1 MNEAATVTPD
11 ASVSL
16 REVTAD
22 TVRQICNLNVAES
35 QKGFVAPN
43 AYSIAQAYFSKE
55 AWFRAI
61 YADDT
66 PVGFV
71 MLYDNEPEAAYFL
84 WRFMVDERYQG
95 YGFGRRAIE
104 LLKEYVRGRLGATE
118 LLLSC
123 VPGEA
128 GPENFYRKQGFEPT
142 GNWHETEMEMRIGL

>member
-1 MNEAATVTPD
+1 V
-11 ASVSL
+11 VSL

-71 MLYDNEPEAAYFL
+71 MLYDNEPEAEYFL
-84 WRFMVDERYQG
+84 WRFMIDERYQG
-95 YGFGRRAIE
+95 FGFGRRAIE
-104 LLKEYVRGRLGATE
+104 RLLEHVRGRPGAKE

-128 GPENFYRKQGFEPT
+128 GPENFYRKLGFAAT
-142 GNWHETEMEMRIGL
+142 DKWHGEEMEMRIGL

>member
-1 MNEAATVTPD
+1 MNETVTIGRD
-11 ASVSL
+11 SAVTL
-16 REVTAD
+16 QEVTAD
-22 TVRQICNLNVAES
+22 TVHQICNLNVTES
-35 QKGFVAPN
+35 QKQFVAPN

-71 MLYDNEPEAAYFL
+71 MLYDNEPESEYFL
-84 WRFMVDERYQG
+84 WRFMIDERYQG
-95 YGFGRRAIE
+95 HGFGRRAIE
-104 LLKEYVRGRLGATE
+104 LLLEHVRGRPGAKE

-128 GPENFYRKQGFEPT
+128 GPENFYRKLGFETT
-142 GNWHETEMEMRIGL
+142 GKMHGQEMEMRIGL